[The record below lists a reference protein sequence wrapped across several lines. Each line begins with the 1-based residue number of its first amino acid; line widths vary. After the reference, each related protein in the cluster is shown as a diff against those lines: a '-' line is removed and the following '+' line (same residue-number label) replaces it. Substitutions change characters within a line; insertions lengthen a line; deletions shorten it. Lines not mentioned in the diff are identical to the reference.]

1 MSQMTTLV
9 CRNHPNL
16 QWTCK
21 SIAVDT
27 DGRYNNTRNLFFSR
41 ETGTECT
48 CDTSYLVALDQYN
61 HEDDADRSI
70 ALRHITS
77 INQKETTM
85 QAPANASPAVHSAMA
100 AALIQSGITEENNEI
115 HDFCTQT
122 KNQIAFQASAIA
134 GRICTRIQRL
144 QKNRFSLIG
153 SFDCEEHF
161 KEYGKYP
168 DGTKEE
174 CKHEMIKMAR
184 DLNWRLNHASD
195 EIIARNGDITCGGGG
210 LAGIV
215 APMVEHWLGGGFV
228 AKIKEEKI
236 AGYIHLGHTIEEAR
250 QLAAQAACKQRDDL
264 AVSRESLS
272 TTMIGKLV
280 QVLEA
285 NEAEIPE
292 DIEQIF
298 QTAYDFA
305 VSGGRVA
312 EAILVKHDATMLGYN
327 VKKTIIT
334 NDNAGRA
341 QEIRERLA
349 RQQQVR
355 ADQLAKDLAEFDPM
369 AA

>member
-1 MSQMTTLV
+1 MSSITTLV

-21 SIAVDT
+21 AIAVDT
-27 DGRYNNTRNLFFSR
+27 DGRYNHSRNLFFSS
-41 ETGTECT
+41 ETGTECN
-48 CDTSYLVALDQYN
+48 CDASYLVAIDQYN

-70 ALRHITS
+70 ALKHINT
-77 INQKETTM
+77 INQKETIM
-85 QAPANASPAVHSAMA
+85 QVPANASPAVHAA
-100 AALIQSGITEENNEI
+100 VQAALIQAGITEENNEI
-115 HDFCTQT
+115 HEFCAQT
-122 KNQIAFQASAIA
+122 KNQIAFQAASIA
-134 GRICTRIQRL
+134 GKICTRIQRL
-144 QKNRFSLIG
+144 QKGRFSLIG

-174 CKHEMIKMAR
+174 CKHEMISMAR
-184 DLNWRLNHASD
+184 DLNWRLNHAPD
-195 EIIARNGDITCGGGG
+195 EIITRNGDVTCGGG

-215 APMVEHWLGGGFV
+215 APMVEQWLGGGFV
-228 AKIKEEKI
+228 AKAKEEKI

-250 QLAAQAACKQRDDL
+250 QMAAQAACKQRDDL
-264 AVSRESLS
+264 AVSRESLG

-285 NEAEIPE
+285 NEAAIPE

-298 QTAYDFA
+298 QSAYDFA

-327 VKKTIIT
+327 VKKTIIN

-341 QEIRERLA
+341 QEIREKLA
-349 RQQQVR
+349 RMQQAR
-355 ADQLAKDLAEFDPM
+355 ADEQAKSLAEFDPM